1 MKESSKQFGCYL
13 FILKI
18 FSPTSWLENKQYIT
32 GLEVLLKP
40 LERKKRVWRSL
51 CKPDRSPGLDTK
63 AMLGQARALLGAF
76 CILTELA
83 LLSLYIPCWDCPL
96 LYTIQILDLLLNLR
110 AKKAHQIEHL
120 IKTQDLFVCVIIQC
134 VKINASVFNK

>member
-1 MKESSKQFGCYL
+1 MKESSKLFGCYL

-18 FSPTSWLENKQYIT
+18 FSPASWLEVFGKKKNKGSVEAFASQT
-32 GLEVLLKP
+32 EVLGWTQRP
-40 LERKKRVWRSL
+40 W
-51 CKPDRSPGLDTK
+51 
-63 AMLGQARALLGAF
+63 RALLGAF
-76 CILTELA
+76 CILTELVP
-83 LLSLYIPCWDCPL
+83 LSLSTPCWDCPL